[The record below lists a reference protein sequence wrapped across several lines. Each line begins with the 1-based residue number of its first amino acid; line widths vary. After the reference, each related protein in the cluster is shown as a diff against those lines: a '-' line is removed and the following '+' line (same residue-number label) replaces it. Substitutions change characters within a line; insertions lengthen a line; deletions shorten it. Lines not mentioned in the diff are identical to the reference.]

1 MEKTK
6 DFTSSEKR
14 ILSVLYNA
22 YKHLPTE
29 RVAEVAGIS
38 RATAKK
44 YLIMLETKDKV
55 ECKRIGKSI
64 YWWIKVQR
72 KVRV

>member
-14 ILSVLYNA
+14 ILTVLYNA

-44 YLIMLETKDKV
+44 YLEELENKGKV
-55 ECKRIGKSI
+55 QNKRVGKSI
-64 YWWIKVQR
+64 YWWLR
-72 KVRV
+72 T